1 MDIKCSED
9 NYWQKGFWKKSI
21 HVMIAR
27 EASRTYTKL
36 KANVAKDI
44 SNIDQMKTC
53 EAVLIKKKKLGFK
66 AKPLLW
72 MESL

>member
-1 MDIKCSED
+1 
-9 NYWQKGFWKKSI
+9 
-21 HVMIAR
+21 MIAR

-66 AKPLLW
+66 AKPLL
-72 MESL
+72 

>member
-1 MDIKCSED
+1 M
-9 NYWQKGFWKKSI
+9 FWRQILTERILKKSI

-44 SNIDQMKTC
+44 SNTDQMKTC
-53 EAVLIKKKKLGFK
+53 EAVLIKKKIRF
-66 AKPLLW
+66 
-72 MESL
+72 

>member
-1 MDIKCSED
+1 MDIKCCED
-9 NYWQKGFWKKSI
+9 KNWQNGFWKKSV
-21 HVMIAR
+21 HVVIAR

-36 KANVAKDI
+36 KANVAKDTP
-44 SNIDQMKTC
+44 NTDQMKTC
-53 EAVLIKKKKLGFK
+53 EAVLILKKLGFT